1 MDPRFAEL
9 ADLVIDLARELRIR
23 GGTPLNQTQSQ
34 VMRFVHGH
42 PGRKASEIA
51 DRTGLKRANVSA
63 AITELRD
70 LGFLTSR
77 RDDKDGRAVRIDA
90 TPKAEATL
98 HELRSS
104 WSGLLASTW
113 GPETTDLDPL
123 IARLRSVLHA
133 LPAKAEDQR

>member
-51 DRTGLKRANVSA
+51 ERTGLKRANVSA

-77 RDDKDGRAVRIDA
+77 RDEKDGRAVRIEA
-90 TPKAEATL
+90 TPKATATL
-98 HELRSS
+98 DTLRTSWSELLESS
-104 WSGLLASTW
+104 WGAD
-113 GPETTDLDPL
+113 TTDLDPVV
-123 IARLRSVLHA
+123 ARLRSA
-133 LPAKAEDQR
+133 LDGLPGR